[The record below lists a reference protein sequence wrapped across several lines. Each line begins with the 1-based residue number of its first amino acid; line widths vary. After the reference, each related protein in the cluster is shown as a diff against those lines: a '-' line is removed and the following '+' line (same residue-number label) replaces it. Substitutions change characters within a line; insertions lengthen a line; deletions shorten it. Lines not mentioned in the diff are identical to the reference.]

1 MKKNNNTNCQ
11 KVTKHLFG
19 NTYFL
24 GYDIIIIY
32 KQKTKGEDIY
42 MDKYIDNEFDST
54 DLDLEDGSVIT
65 DVNCKGKDYTIGS
78 LISLWQ
84 NEELKIPDFQRKYV
98 WKIEQASKFI
108 ESLMLGLPIPS
119 LMFYEDSDS
128 YLLIIDGQQRI
139 KSILLFV
146 GAINRENATR
156 HEKSMCSFTLTG
168 LAKDSPYYN
177 KSYSDFTDKEK
188 RIFKNKSSLYIN
200 LISLNDPENL
210 TSIYHIFERL
220 NTGGTLLTA
229 QEIRNCIFAGSFND
243 FIIGLNE
250 YDNWK
255 KFITSKSSE
264 SHQTDV
270 ELILRFFA
278 LYDMIIP
285 YQRPMKDY
293 LSQYMKIV
301 KNMSQEEMK
310 EKEKVFKKTVDTIY
324 NCLGVKPFHIKNGLN
339 SSVLDSVMIAFA
351 HNLNNI
357 PKDIVKKYQQ
367 LCSNAEYYKYCG
379 KSSNDK
385 VSVKNRLQ
393 MAEDYLFGRVNSIN
407 LKLIKLY
414 NLPLTDI
421 NSNTLLDENVPYK
434 EISTTN
440 RKADFALRISGDS
453 MEPEI
458 SDGSIVLVKQQ
469 KNIYSGQIGIFL
481 YDGEIRCKKFYKNKK
496 NITLVSL
503 NKQYP
508 PLSIASN
515 RKLELLGVVID
526 TYILDDIVIE

>member
-1 MKKNNNTNCQ
+1 
-11 KVTKHLFG
+11 
-19 NTYFL
+19 
-24 GYDIIIIY
+24 
-32 KQKTKGEDIY
+32 
-42 MDKYIDNEFDST
+42 MDEYNDYSEFDST
-54 DLDLEDGSVIT
+54 DLELEDGSVIT

-78 LISLWQ
+78 LINLWNNQ
-84 NEELKIPDFQRKYV
+84 ELKIPEFQRKYV

-146 GAINRENATR
+146 GAINKENATR
-156 HEKSMCSFTLTG
+156 HEKSMCNFTLTG

-177 KSYSDFTDKEK
+177 KSYADFTDKEK
-188 RIFKNKSSLYIN
+188 RMFKNKSSLYIN
-200 LISLNDPENL
+200 LISLKDPENL

-229 QEIRNCIFAGSFND
+229 QEIRNCIFSGSFND
-243 FIIGLNE
+243 FIIKLNE

-255 KFITSKSSE
+255 KFITNKSSE

-285 YQRPMKDY
+285 YKRPMKDY
-293 LSQYMKIV
+293 LSLYMKIV
-301 KNMSQEEMK
+301 RNMSKEEMI
-310 EKEKVFKKTVDTIY
+310 EKQKIFTNTVDSIY
-324 NCLGVKPFHIKNGLN
+324 NNLGVKPFHIKNGLN

-351 HNLNNI
+351 HNLDNI
-357 PKDIVKKYQQ
+357 PKDIVKKYEQ
-367 LCSNAEYYKYCG
+367 LCSNSEYYKYCG

-385 VSVKNRLQ
+385 ESVKNRLQ
-393 MAEDYLFGRVNSIN
+393 MAEDFLFGKVDSIE

-414 NLPLTDI
+414 SLPASAGNGNILFDD
-421 NSNTLLDENVPYK
+421 NTPYV

-440 RKADFALRISGDS
+440 RKADFALKISGDS

-458 SDGSIVLVKQQ
+458 PNGSIVLIKRQDMI
-469 KNIYSGQIGIFL
+469 NSGQIGIFL

-496 NITLVSL
+496 NISL
-503 NKQYP
+503 ISINKQYS
-508 PLSIASN
+508 PLNISSN
-515 RKLELLGVVID
+515 RRLDILGVVID
-526 TYILDDIVIE
+526 VQIPQNMLN